1 MSVCV
6 RVRVCVCVCA
16 CACACVCG
24 CVCVCVC
31 VCLPD
36 CGRLF
41 LQPGEGEVTCVTCAS
56 GQVARVAVRT
66 AVHVVLTAH
75 SLHTNTAND
84 SS

>member
-1 MSVCV
+1 MCVYVCVSVCAC
-6 RVRVCVCVCA
+6 VCVCVR
-16 CACACVCG
+16 
-24 CVCVCVC
+24 VCVC

-41 LQPGEGEVTCVTCAS
+41 LQPGEGEVTFVTFAS
-56 GQVARVAVRT
+56 GHVARVAVRT

-75 SLHTNTAND
+75 SLHTSTAND